1 MKVKHKEFFTHDGMG
16 TELVAPFLYNFCRLI
31 RPEKILEIGMGYTT
45 PFLLDAIVDNQD
57 IYIDGNIDNDYLNKD
72 YLPKLVSIND
82 KWNSKFDCM
91 LNNPFVDFYVEKFQ
105 GKSFFLKE
113 KYKKFDFVWFDC
125 GGELEYKQFI
135 EEYWDLCSEYIIFH
149 YTYHDKKPNSLYYSI
164 INNIKELYEN
174 ISIIEPHKYRQG
186 SITII
191 KKNKKFQ
198 RKNILYV

>member
-1 MKVKHKEFFTHDGMG
+1 MKHKEFFTRDGMG
-16 TELVAPFLYNFCRLI
+16 TELVAPFLYNFCRLT

-45 PFLLDAIVDNQD
+45 PFLLDAIADNQE
-57 IYIDGNIDNDYLNKD
+57 IYVDGNIDDDYLKKN
-72 YLPKLVSIND
+72 YSPKLISIND
-82 KWNSKFDCM
+82 TWDSKFDCM
-91 LNNPFVDFYVEKFQ
+91 LNNPLVDFYIEKFQ

-113 KYKKFDFVWFDC
+113 KYKKFDLVWFDC

-149 YTYHDKKPNSLYYSI
+149 YTYHNKKPNSLYYSI
-164 INNIKELYEN
+164 MNNIKELHEN

-191 KKNKKFQ
+191 KKIKKLQ
-198 RKNILYV
+198 RKNISYT